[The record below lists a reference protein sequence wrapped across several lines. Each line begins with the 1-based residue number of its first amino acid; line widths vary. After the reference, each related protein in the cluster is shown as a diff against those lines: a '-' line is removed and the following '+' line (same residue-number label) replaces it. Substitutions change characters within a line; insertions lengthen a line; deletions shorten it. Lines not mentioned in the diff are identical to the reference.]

1 MLASLAALFSTTLR
15 MATPLILASLGG
27 MFSESSGVINIALE
41 GIMLIG
47 AFTAMAMTYFTG
59 NPWIGVLA
67 AVIVGMLVALVH
79 AIASIT
85 FRADQIVTATA
96 INIFA
101 TGITGFL
108 LRLIFGDAGQSP
120 SVQDVGTW
128 TLPFI
133 HKIPFVGRVI
143 GEQIPFV
150 YIALILVA
158 ISYWVLF
165 KTPFGLRLRSVGEH
179 PAAADSVGINVF
191 KMRYIAV
198 VMSGFFAGLAG
209 ASLSVGLL
217 DLFVKNMSSGRGFIA
232 LAAMIFGKWTPHG
245 ALLAALLFGFA
256 DALQMLA
263 QTLGLTFVP
272 RQFLLMAPYILTIL
286 ALAGVVGRST
296 PPAADGEPY
305 IKEEV

>member
-1 MLASLAALFSTTLR
+1 MLTNLGALLSTTLR

-27 MFSESSGVINIALE
+27 MFSERSGVINIALE

-47 AFTAMAMTYFTG
+47 AFTAMVGSYYFS
-59 NPWIGVLA
+59 PWTGVLLA
-67 AVIVGMLVALVH
+67 IIVGMLVALVH
-79 AIASIT
+79 AIASIS
-85 FRADQIVTATA
+85 FRADQIVSATA

-108 LRLIFGDAGQSP
+108 LRLVFGEAGQSP

-128 TLPFI
+128 TIPI
-133 HKIPFVGRVI
+133 INKIPFLKTVLGN
-143 GEQIPFV
+143 QIPFV

-158 ISYWVLF
+158 VSYWVLF
-165 KTPFGLRLRSVGEH
+165 KTPFGLRIRSVGEH
-179 PAAADSVGINVF
+179 PAAADSVGINVI

-198 VMSGFFAGLAG
+198 IMSGFFAGLAG
-209 ASLSVGLL
+209 ASLSIGLL

-245 ALLAALLFGFA
+245 AMLAALLFGFA
-256 DALQMLA
+256 DALQMLG
-263 QTLGLTFVP
+263 QTLGLTFIP
-272 RQFLLMAPYILTIL
+272 RQFLLMAPYIVTIL

>member
-15 MATPLILASLGG
+15 MATPLILASMGG

-59 NPWIGVLA
+59 NPWLGVLA

-79 AIASIT
+79 AVASIS
-85 FRADQIVTATA
+85 FRADQIVSATA

-128 TLPFI
+128 TIAYIHRIPFI
-133 HKIPFVGRVI
+133 GDVI
-143 GEQIPFV
+143 GTQIPFV

-158 ISYWVLF
+158 VSYWVLF

-198 VMSGFFAGLAG
+198 TMSGFFAGLAG

-232 LAAMIFGKWTPHG
+232 LAAMIFGKWTPQG

-263 QTLGLTFVP
+263 QTLGLTFIP

>member
-1 MLASLAALFSTTLR
+1 MLASLTALLSTTLR
-15 MATPLILASLGG
+15 MATPLILAALGG

-47 AFTAMAMTYFTG
+47 AFVAMAGSYFFS
-59 NPWIGVLA
+59 PWIGVLA
-67 AVIVGMLVALVH
+67 AVIVGMLVALIH
-79 AIASIT
+79 AVASIS
-85 FRADQIVTATA
+85 FRANQIVSATA

-128 TLPFI
+128 SIPI
-133 HKIPFVGRVI
+133 INKIPIIKDVLGT
-143 GEQIPFV
+143 QIPFV
-150 YIALILVA
+150 YFALILVA
-158 ISYWVLF
+158 VSYWVLF
-165 KTPFGLRLRSVGEH
+165 KTPFGLRIRSVGEH
-179 PAAADSVGINVF
+179 PAAADSVGINVI

-198 VMSGFFAGLAG
+198 IMSGFFAGLAG
-209 ASLSVGLL
+209 ASLSIGLL
-217 DLFVKNMSSGRGFIA
+217 DLFVKGMSSGRGFIA

-245 ALLAALLFGFA
+245 AMFAALLFGFA

-263 QTLGLTFVP
+263 QTIGLTFVP

>member
-1 MLASLAALFSTTLR
+1 MLTNLGALLSTTLR

-27 MFSESSGVINIALE
+27 MFSERSGVINIALE

-47 AFTAMAMTYFTG
+47 AFTAMAGSYFFS
-59 NPWIGVLA
+59 PWMGVLL

-79 AIASIT
+79 AIASIS
-85 FRADQIVTATA
+85 FRADQIVSATA

-108 LRLIFGDAGQSP
+108 LRLIFGEAGQSP

-128 TLPFI
+128 TIPI
-133 HKIPFVGRVI
+133 INKIPFIKNVL

-150 YIALILVA
+150 YIALGLVA
-158 ISYWVLF
+158 LSYWVLF
-165 KTPFGLRLRSVGEH
+165 KTPFGLRIRSVGEH
-179 PAAADSVGINVF
+179 PAAADSVGINVI
-191 KMRYIAV
+191 KMRYISV
-198 VMSGFFAGLAG
+198 IMSGFFAGLAG
-209 ASLSVGLL
+209 ASLSIGLL

-245 ALLAALLFGFA
+245 AMLAALLFGFA
-256 DALQMLA
+256 DALQMLG
-263 QTLGLTFVP
+263 QTLGLTFIP
-272 RQFLLMAPYILTIL
+272 RQFLLMAPYIATIL

>member
-1 MLASLAALFSTTLR
+1 MLTNLGALLSTTLR

-47 AFTAMAMTYFTG
+47 AFTAMAGSYFVG
-59 NPWIGVLA
+59 PWFGVLA

-108 LRLIFGDAGQSP
+108 LRLIFGEAGQSP

-128 TLPFI
+128 TIPI
-133 HKIPFVGRVI
+133 INKIPFIKNVL

-150 YIALILVA
+150 YIALGLVA
-158 ISYWVLF
+158 LSYWVLF
-165 KTPFGLRLRSVGEH
+165 KTPFGLRIRSVGEH
-179 PAAADSVGINVF
+179 PAAADSVGINVI

-198 VMSGFFAGLAG
+198 IMSGFFAGLAG
-209 ASLSVGLL
+209 ASLSIGLL

-245 ALLAALLFGFA
+245 AMLAALLFGFA
-256 DALQMLA
+256 DALQMLG
-263 QTLGLTFVP
+263 QTLGLTFIP
-272 RQFLLMAPYILTIL
+272 RQFLLMAPYIVTIL

-305 IKEEV
+305 IKEER

>member
-1 MLASLAALFSTTLR
+1 MLANLTALLSTTLR
-15 MATPLILASLGG
+15 MATPLILAALGG
-27 MFSESSGVINIALE
+27 MFSERSGVINIALE

-47 AFTAMAMTYFTG
+47 AFTAMAGSYFFS
-59 NPWIGVLA
+59 PWIGVLG
-67 AVIVGMLVALVH
+67 AVIVGMIIAAAHALV
-79 AIASIT
+79 SIS
-85 FRADQIVTATA
+85 FRADQIVSGTA

-101 TGITGFL
+101 AGITGFL

-128 TLPFI
+128 
-133 HKIPFVGRVI
+133 KIPFIKNIPVI
-143 GEQIPFV
+143 GGVFGEQIPFV

-158 ISYWVLF
+158 VSYWILF
-165 KTPFGLRLRSVGEH
+165 KTPFGLRIRSVGEH
-179 PAAADSVGINVF
+179 PAAADSVGINVIG
-191 KMRYIAV
+191 MRYIAV
-198 VMSGFFAGLAG
+198 IMSGFFAGLAG
-209 ASLSVGLL
+209 ASLSIGLL

-232 LAAMIFGKWTPHG
+232 LAAMIFGRWTPHG
-245 ALLAALLFGFA
+245 AMLAALLFGFA

-263 QTLGLTFVP
+263 QTIGLTFVP

-286 ALAGVVGRST
+286 ALTGVIGRST

>member
-1 MLASLAALFSTTLR
+1 MLTNLSALLSTTLR
-15 MATPLILASLGG
+15 MATPLILAALGG
-27 MFSESSGVINIALE
+27 MFSERSGVINIALE

-47 AFTAMAMTYFTG
+47 AFTAMAGSYFFS
-59 NPWIGVLA
+59 PWTGVLLA
-67 AVIVGMLVALVH
+67 IIVGMLVALVH
-79 AIASIT
+79 AIASIS
-85 FRADQIVTATA
+85 FRADQIVSATA

-108 LRLIFGDAGQSP
+108 LRLIFGEAGQSP

-128 TLPFI
+128 KIPIINQIPFI
-133 HKIPFVGRVI
+133 KNVL

-158 ISYWVLF
+158 VSYWVLF
-165 KTPFGLRLRSVGEH
+165 KTPFGLRIRSVGEH
-179 PAAADSVGINVF
+179 PAAADSVGINVI

-198 VMSGFFAGLAG
+198 IMSGFFAGLAG
-209 ASLSVGLL
+209 ASLSIGLL

-245 ALLAALLFGFA
+245 AMMAALLFGFA
-256 DALQMLA
+256 DALQMLG
-263 QTLGLTFVP
+263 QTLGLTFIP
-272 RQFLLMAPYILTIL
+272 RQFLLMAPYIATIL

>member
-1 MLASLAALFSTTLR
+1 MLTNLGALLSTTLR

-27 MFSESSGVINIALE
+27 MFSERSGVINIALE

-47 AFTAMAMTYFTG
+47 AFTAMAGSYFFS
-59 NPWIGVLA
+59 PWIGVLLA
-67 AVIVGMLVALVH
+67 IIVGMLVALVH
-79 AIASIT
+79 AIASIS
-85 FRADQIVTATA
+85 FRADQIVSATA

-108 LRLIFGDAGQSP
+108 LRLIFGEAGQSP

-128 TLPFI
+128 TIPI
-133 HKIPFVGRVI
+133 INKIPFLKTVLGN
-143 GEQIPFV
+143 QIPFV

-158 ISYWVLF
+158 ASYWVLF
-165 KTPFGLRLRSVGEH
+165 KTPFGLRIRSVGEH
-179 PAAADSVGINVF
+179 PAAADSVGINVI

-198 VMSGFFAGLAG
+198 IMSGFFAGLAG
-209 ASLSVGLL
+209 ASLSIGLL

-245 ALLAALLFGFA
+245 AMMAALLFGFA
-256 DALQMLA
+256 DALQMLG
-263 QTLGLTFVP
+263 QTLGLTFIP
-272 RQFLLMAPYILTIL
+272 RQFLLMAPYIVTIL